1 MEVLKLRK
9 PVMIDGSE
17 HRVIEFD
24 FENLEATAVELALKA
39 VTKTQHVVM
48 AQETD
53 ALLHAAIFAQ
63 AAGIDYT
70 DVKRFSAIDY
80 MEAGR
85 LVRDF
90 FFFGSEDGSEP
101 TS

>member
-1 MEVLKLRK
+1 METLKLKK

-17 HRVIEFD
+17 HVEIAYD
-24 FENLEATAVELALKA
+24 FENLEANAVELALKSL
-39 VTKTQHVVM
+39 KRTQHIIM

-53 ALLHAAIFAQ
+53 PMLHGAIFAQ

-70 DVKRFSAIDY
+70 DVQRFSAIDY
-80 MEAGR
+80 LNAGR

-90 FFFGSEDGSEP
+90 FFFGSEDGSEA